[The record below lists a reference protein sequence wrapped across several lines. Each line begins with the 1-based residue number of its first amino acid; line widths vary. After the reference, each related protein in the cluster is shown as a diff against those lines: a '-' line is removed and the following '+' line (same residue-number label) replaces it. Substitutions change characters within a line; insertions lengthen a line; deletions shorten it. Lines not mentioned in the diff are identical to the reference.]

1 MTHGE
6 NVLALTYEDMNCAA
20 GGAFD
25 STANA
30 IVRGVVDYLGLEYV
44 GTNEN
49 LFTHPGKFSLI
60 QNYPNPFN
68 PTTTIQF
75 ILSKASN
82 VNISIFDL
90 SGHEI
95 IHLVRENLTSGSKSV
110 KWDGTDK
117 SGIKVPSGI
126 YFYSISTGNF
136 RQTRKMVLLK

>member
-1 MTHGE
+1 M
-6 NVLALTYEDMNCAA
+6 
-20 GGAFD
+20 
-25 STANA
+25 
-30 IVRGVVDYLGLEYV
+30 GLEFV

-49 LFTHPGKFSLI
+49 PFTYPDKFSLK

-75 ILSKASN
+75 ILPKAGN

-95 IHLVRENLTSGSKSV
+95 IHLVRKYQTSGSKSV
-110 KWDGTDK
+110 IWDGTNK
-117 SGIKVPSGI
+117 SGKKVPSGV
-126 YFYSISTGNF
+126 YFYSISTGNI